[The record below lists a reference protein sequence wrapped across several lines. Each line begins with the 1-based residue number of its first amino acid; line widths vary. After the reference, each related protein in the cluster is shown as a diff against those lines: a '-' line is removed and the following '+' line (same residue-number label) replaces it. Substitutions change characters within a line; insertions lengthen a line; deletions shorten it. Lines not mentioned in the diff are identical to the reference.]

1 MKKIIFRKLLS
12 DCLFF
17 FIISLISTSVIIWI
31 FQAVNFLDIIVED
44 GRDYLIY
51 LNYSLLNFPKI
62 ISKIIPFTIFFSFFY
77 ILNKYENSNEL
88 IIFWT
93 YGITK
98 LQIIN
103 FFLFFSFLLVLLQIL
118 LTNFVIPFSQDQARS
133 ILRKSDINYFD
144 NFMKPKKFND
154 TVKNL
159 TIYIEN
165 KVDKT
170 KLEKI
175 YIKKNS
181 DINNSQ
187 ITYAQSGELK
197 KIGDRTILVLYDG
210 STINYI
216 NNKITKFNFSQSD
229 YDLSKFESNTT
240 TYIKT
245 QETPTLLLTKCLFNL
260 LNLDLMNTKNFQGP
274 NCRKENLNNIYKE
287 LYKRFIIPFYISS
300 IILISLLMINNP
312 RENLSYSRNKVFIF
326 LLGLTIIIFSETT
339 LGYINYNLINNLLF
353 SVFPFLLG
361 IIIYILF
368 ILKFRFKREIIWKF
382 I

>member
-368 ILKFRFKREIIWKF
+368 ILKFRFKREII
-382 I
+382 

>member
-1 MKKIIFRKLLS
+1 MKKIIFRKLLY

-77 ILNKYENSNEL
+77 ILNKYETSNEL

-229 YDLSKFESNTT
+229 YDLSKFESNTR

-274 NCRKENLNNIYKE
+274 NCTKENLNNIYKE

-312 RENLSYSRNKVFIF
+312 RENLSYSRNKFFIF

-368 ILKFRFKREIIWKF
+368 ILKFRFKREII
-382 I
+382 

>member
-93 YGITK
+93 YGIAK

-368 ILKFRFKREIIWKF
+368 ILKFRFKREII
-382 I
+382 

>member
-31 FQAVNFLDIIVED
+31 FQAVNFLDIIIED

-368 ILKFRFKREIIWKF
+368 ILKFRFKREII
-382 I
+382 